1 MDTLEILKTAI
12 AMRKQISYKYN
23 LEGRAIG
30 IRYGNPHAIYLSSTD
45 KVNIH
50 IWKTGGVKS
59 DDKPIPDWR
68 AYSIKYMEEI
78 TILED
83 QPDFPI
89 ANGYKPN
96 SPMYSR
102 AIAKI

>member
-1 MDTLEILKTAI
+1 MDILEILKKAI
-12 AMRKQISYKYN
+12 AMRKPISYKYN
-23 LEGRAIG
+23 LEGRKVG

-45 KVNIH
+45 KVNID

-68 AYSIKYMEEI
+68 AYSIKNIEEI

-83 QPDFPI
+83 QPDFPT
-89 ANGYKPN
+89 ANRYKPN
-96 SPMYSR
+96 SLKYSR
-102 AIAKI
+102 ALAKV